1 MFDIGLNINSQAYAV
16 LHMLKSWG
24 ETLANE
30 KGVDDIK
37 TFAWYNGRER
47 GVSVVVSYYYPGGNI
62 RDRHPN
68 LVFAFSEHRCSD
80 QIFVDQYEKMH
91 AGVMSVPSHT
101 DDEYELAYQNRT
113 TFDEGQAGA
122 AAQHIVKATQK
133 WLRAKVKEDSRTVR
147 TEAQVHGDDDGQGG
161 AESGVEFEEV

>member
-1 MFDIGLNINSQAYAV
+1 MIDIGLGINSQAYAV
-16 LHMLKSWG
+16 LHMLKSWEG
-24 ETLANE
+24 TLADE

-47 GVSVVVSYYYPGGNI
+47 GISLVVSFYLPGGP
-62 RDRHPN
+62 RSTRHPN

-91 AGVMSVPSHT
+91 AGVMKEPCHT

-113 TFDEGQAGA
+113 SFDEGYAGA
-122 AAQHIVKATQK
+122 VAQHIVKAIQK
-133 WLRAKVKEDSRTVR
+133 WLRAKVREESEVR
-147 TEAQVHGDDDGQGG
+147 TEAQVYGDDDGLAG
-161 AESGVEFEEV
+161 AESGVEFEEI